1 MIVRLMP
8 ISSGPKVRT
17 AQYVRMRRARGRCRL
32 TRQILLN
39 ARSMVSMSRT
49 AVTARTARPAAVS
62 PAALCVNFS
71 IEPVTVFATAGG
83 SMFFVMKS
91 STPRV
96 MSSNTGNAVISVSAM
111 VSSGTSERS
120 AV

>member
-1 MIVRLMP
+1 
-8 ISSGPKVRT
+8 
-17 AQYVRMRRARGRCRL
+17 MRREKGRGRL
-32 TRQILLN
+32 TRQILLK
-39 ARSMVSMSRT
+39 ARSMVTMSRM

-62 PAALCVNFS
+62 PAALCVNCS

-83 SMFFVMKS
+83 SMFFAMKP

-96 MSSNTGNAVISVSAM
+96 TSSNTGNAVIRVSAM